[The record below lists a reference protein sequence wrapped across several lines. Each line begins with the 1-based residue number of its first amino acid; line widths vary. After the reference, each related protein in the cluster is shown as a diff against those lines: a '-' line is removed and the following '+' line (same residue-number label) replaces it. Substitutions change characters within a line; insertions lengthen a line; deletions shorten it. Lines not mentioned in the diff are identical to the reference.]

1 MQQHL
6 CDLDQ
11 FRTPEVMGGRTEYVL
26 LVVVALGAYTIEE
39 LTAGAEV
46 KDEVEVVRGLYS

>member
-1 MQQHL
+1 
-6 CDLDQ
+6 
-11 FRTPEVMGGRTEYVL
+11 MGKQIEYAL

-46 KDEVEVVRGLYS
+46 KAEVEVVRSL